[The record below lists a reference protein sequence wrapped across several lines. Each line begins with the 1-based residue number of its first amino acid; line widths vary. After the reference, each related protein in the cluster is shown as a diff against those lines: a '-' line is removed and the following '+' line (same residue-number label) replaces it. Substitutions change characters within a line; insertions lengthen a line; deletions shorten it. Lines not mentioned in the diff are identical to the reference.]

1 MKKRKLK
8 DEMEDLFRDLDN
20 KNDEE
25 LSDNEVDKQEDIDE
39 EELMMSDDDQLPKEL
54 SSKRKEENVRQPLDL
69 EREEEVNYVR
79 KYKP

>member
-39 EELMMSDDDQLPKEL
+39 EELMSDDDQLPKEL